1 MFLASAKS
9 STCTSIS
16 LFKYQAK
23 YSHVCMHA
31 YSKNAFDQIW
41 TVEKSLSASYMH

>member
-9 STCTSIS
+9 STSVS

-31 YSKNAFDQIW
+31 YSENAFDQIW